1 MSGCFEAVAAKS
13 ASVDFTSTASSG
25 YAWATRI
32 DCALATRIPGEKEVL
47 NFRHI
52 QNEDLAS
59 CNKLVVMAVTALA
72 SSTGVATGTTF
83 ASSPAGGT

>member
-1 MSGCFEAVAAKS
+1 MSGCFEVVAAKS
-13 ASVDFTSTASSG
+13 ASVDFTWTASSG

-32 DCALATRIPGEKEVL
+32 DCALATRIPGEKEAL

-52 QNEDLAS
+52 QNEDLVS
-59 CNKLVVMAVTALA
+59 YNKLVVMAVAALA
-72 SSTGVATGTTF
+72 SSTGVAAGTTF